1 MSKKRK
7 EEERKIIEEFEKA
20 LGQVRD
26 EREKES
32 ENPPQ
37 TAQICKRCGNACK
50 DGKCSVCG
58 YSEYQPM
65 DEKRQRKY
73 KLIIG
78 GVCLALFALIYVL
91 FL

>member
-1 MSKKRK
+1 MSKKRR

-26 EREKES
+26 EREKEGKDS
-32 ENPPQ
+32 VQAAQ
-37 TAQICKRCGNACK
+37 TCKRCQNACIN
-50 DGKCSVCG
+50 GKCSVCG

-65 DEKRQRKY
+65 DEKKQRKY

-78 GVCLALFALIYVL
+78 GVCLALFVLIYVL